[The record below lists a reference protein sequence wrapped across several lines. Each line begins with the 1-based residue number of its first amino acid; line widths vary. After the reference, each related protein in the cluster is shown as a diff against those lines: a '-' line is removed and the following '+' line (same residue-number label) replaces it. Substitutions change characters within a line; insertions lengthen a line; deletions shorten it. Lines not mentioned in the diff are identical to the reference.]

1 MQALDVRK
9 GFAKYGADVFFD
21 DKCKVTKIVR
31 GSITYRPDDAEW
43 EYVKMCFRGSLQTKV
58 TAIDHLL
65 LVHSTIANHVTVVH
79 REQLPPTHPL
89 RRLLKPFT
97 FRSAAINYGAGRAL
111 FWPQGMLQ
119 RAIALT
125 TRGMKQTWDIGLG
138 SFAYEPFP
146 AMVARQQIDTMTL
159 PLHED
164 GIDYWY
170 IVSRFVSSYLALY
183 YSADVEVT
191 SDASVVAFWTVLDA
205 ALPFALPA
213 LSLTSLHEFVTYFI
227 FMVSSMHNHVGA
239 IAEYVSD
246 PAFCPAAWV
255 EGELAGRP
263 GTSVRLALIMII
275 TGFDQP
281 QITEDFSHVM
291 LDDAAMNVARA
302 FTADVKAQIPVV
314 NQRNAT
320 RVQPFQSFN
329 PSTMEMAVG
338 I

>member
-79 REQLPPTHPL
+79 LEQLPPTHPL

-97 FRSAAINYGAGRAL
+97 FRSAAINYGAGRAF

-125 TRGMKQTWDIGLG
+125 TRGMKQAWDIGLG

-205 ALPFALPA
+205 ALP
-213 LSLTSLHEFVTYFI
+213 VY
-227 FMVSSMHNHVGA
+227 
-239 IAEYVSD
+239 
-246 PAFCPAAWV
+246 
-255 EGELAGRP
+255 
-263 GTSVRLALIMII
+263 
-275 TGFDQP
+275 
-281 QITEDFSHVM
+281 
-291 LDDAAMNVARA
+291 
-302 FTADVKAQIPVV
+302 K
-314 NQRNAT
+314 
-320 RVQPFQSFN
+320 
-329 PSTMEMAVG
+329 
-338 I
+338 